1 MRESKE
7 MKILVI
13 NCGSSTIKFQVV
25 SAAGNGDDLR
35 HQRKLARG
43 LIDRLGGDATCD
55 FSALNGASLHE
66 QGAIHN
72 HEEGVGR
79 IIDWLDAGNDAI
91 NSGAGRLEAVGHRV
105 VHGGDEFISP
115 IRLDDAV
122 IAKIDALSV
131 LAPLHNPPAVNG
143 IRAARKILGLAMPM
157 VAAFDT
163 SFHHTVPKEA
173 ATYAIPQDLSRR
185 YRIRRYGFHGL
196 AHQYS
201 VLRYGQLSGTP
212 QDRIKVI
219 TMHLGNGC
227 SATAVSNG
235 RSVDT
240 SMGFTPLEG
249 LVMGTRSGDVDPA
262 LVSYLAREERVD
274 ATEVESWLNNRSG
287 LLGLSGLTNDM
298 RELITTMDE
307 NPNSRLA
314 VEVFCYRARKYLG
327 AYLSVLGGAQAVI
340 FSGGIGENAPFVR
353 QKICAGMEWCGL
365 QLDDS
370 LNGSIRARDG
380 EISMPESKLKAYVIH
395 TDEEAIIAR
404 ETAALLG
411 GNQP

>member
-1 MRESKE
+1 
-7 MKILVI
+7 
-13 NCGSSTIKFQVV
+13 
-25 SAAGNGDDLR
+25 
-35 HQRKLARG
+35 
-43 LIDRLGGDATCD
+43 
-55 FSALNGASLHE
+55 
-66 QGAIHN
+66 
-72 HEEGVGR
+72 
-79 IIDWLDAGNDAI
+79 
-91 NSGAGRLEAVGHRV
+91 
-105 VHGGDEFISP
+105 
-115 IRLDDAV
+115 
-122 IAKIDALSV
+122 
-131 LAPLHNPPAVNG
+131 
-143 IRAARKILGLAMPM
+143 
-157 VAAFDT
+157 
-163 SFHHTVPKEA
+163 
-173 ATYAIPQDLSRR
+173 
-185 YRIRRYGFHGL
+185 
-196 AHQYS
+196 
-201 VLRYGQLSGTP
+201 
-212 QDRIKVI
+212 
-219 TMHLGNGC
+219 
-227 SATAVSNG
+227 
-235 RSVDT
+235 
-240 SMGFTPLEG
+240 
-249 LVMGTRSGDVDPA
+249 MGTRSGDVDPA